1 MNYANSCSA
10 GMHKDDQRCT
20 DLIETTSNA
29 LCDDTAAVMLLAVQ
43 KDNLELCIKQAVRWY
58 VLKLVF
64 NGTRM
69 RAAWMHYRFH
79 EQRPGSADAV
89 VTLCI
94 KAFPS
99 IWVCRSTEF

>member
-1 MNYANSCSA
+1 MQ
-10 GMHKDDQRCT
+10 KDDQRCT

-29 LCDDTAAVMLLAVQ
+29 LCEDAVAVMLLAVQ
-43 KDNLELCIKQAVRWY
+43 TDNVELCIKQAVKWY

-64 NGTRM
+64 SRM
-69 RAAWMHYRFH
+69 RIRAAWMHYRFH
-79 EQRPGSADAV
+79 ERNPTCVDEV

-99 IWVCRSTEF
+99 IWVCRSTGF